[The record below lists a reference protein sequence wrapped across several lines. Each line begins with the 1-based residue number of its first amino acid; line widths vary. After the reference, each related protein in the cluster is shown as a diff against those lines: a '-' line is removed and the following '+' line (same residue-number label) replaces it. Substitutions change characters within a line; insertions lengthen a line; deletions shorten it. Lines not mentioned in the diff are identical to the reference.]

1 MTKAVIK
8 LIYTIVSTFMI
19 HPLNL
24 AGWVDYRA
32 RILAKDAEVL
42 EELTDFVSC
51 DKKYCFTEYRSAG
64 VHGLALEY
72 WADGTGAY

>member
-1 MTKAVIK
+1 MN
-8 LIYTIVSTFMI
+8 

-24 AGWVDYRA
+24 ARWADYRE

-51 DKKYCFTEYRSAG
+51 DNKYCFTEYRSAG
-64 VHGLALEY
+64 VHGLAL
-72 WADGTGAY
+72 